1 MEIPDF
7 NLPERHPLIRV
18 KRRVGRVR
26 RWLRRK
32 WWERNIGREY
42 HAWLAEADAMPPG
55 SIDNEIEIAVIVPI
69 FNPPLDMLVE
79 CVESVRGQTA
89 KHWQLLLS
97 DDGSTDESVC
107 RYLDSLAESTRDDDR
122 ISVIRSANGGIAQAC
137 NRGLE
142 HVRTSYFGWL
152 DHDDRLNPRA
162 IELFSAALAEQAAR
176 AEPALVI
183 YSDED
188 KIDVHGRHFELY
200 CKPDYSPELLMTQM
214 YLCHFT
220 AFRTDRVRSIGGF
233 RSTMDGAQDF
243 DLALRLLEPSTIQP
257 APVVLHVSRPLYHWR
272 AWAQSTAASID
283 AKPWAQEASARA
295 QQEHLDRS
303 FGGGSVE
310 RSRVPGL
317 NAVHPRVGHGG
328 APPTVSVIIPTIG
341 TIDPVRGGRFVDHAV
356 QSLRTRQD
364 MRGIEIIAVTT
375 GVIDPIAGVD
385 RQIEHHPVTF
395 NFATAI
401 NVGRENSTGEYL
413 LLLNDDTLVADDEPV
428 TRLLELGQ
436 IPGVGIVGAKLTYPD
451 GRLQHVG
458 IVLLP
463 SGPTH
468 PFITRSG
475 RDPGYFGSTLTP
487 RNTSAVTAAAM
498 LVRTSVFDEVHG
510 FDPTFARD
518 FNDVDFCLRVGA
530 LGHRVAW
537 TPYAHF
543 THCEGASL
551 TRRKPN
557 VDEAAEFD
565 RRWHDAL
572 GADPYYSPRLND
584 LLARIYEAR

>member
-18 KRRVGRVR
+18 KRRIGRVR

-42 HAWLAEADAMPPG
+42 HAWLAESDARERD
-55 SIDNEIEIAVIVPI
+55 SLDNEIEIAVVVPV

-79 CVESVRGQTA
+79 CVESVRQQTA
-89 KHWQLLLS
+89 KRWQLIVS

-107 RYLDSLAESTRDDDR
+107 RYLDNLAESCDADER
-122 ISVIRSANGGIAQAC
+122 ITVIRSTNGGIAQAC

-142 HVRTSYFGWL
+142 RVRTPYFGWL

-162 IELFSAALAEQAAR
+162 IELFSAALVDQADR
-176 AEPALVI
+176 GEPALVV

-200 CKPDYSPELLMTQM
+200 CKPDYSPELLITQM

-220 AFRTDRVRSIGGF
+220 AFDTEAVRGIGGF
-233 RSTMDGAQDF
+233 RSAMDGAQDF
-243 DLALRLLEPSTIQP
+243 DLALRLLAPGSGQPS
-257 APVVLHVSRPLYHWR
+257 PVVLHVARPLYHWR
-272 AWAQSTAASID
+272 AWSQSTASSIE
-283 AKPWAQEASARA
+283 AKPWAQEAAARA
-295 QQEHLDRS
+295 QQDHLDRS
-303 FGGGSVE
+303 FGGGTVE

-317 NAVHPRVGHGG
+317 NAVHPRVARTGG
-328 APPTVSVIIPTIG
+328 SPTVSVVIPTIG
-341 TIDPVRGGRFVDHAV
+341 TVDADSGVRHVDRAV
-356 QSLRTRQD
+356 RSLREHQD
-364 MRGIEIIAVTT
+364 MRDVEILAVTT
-375 GVIDPIAGVD
+375 GAIDPIPGVD
-385 RQIEHHPVTF
+385 RQIEHHPASF
-395 NFATAI
+395 NFADAI
-401 NVGRENSTGEYL
+401 NIGRQHATGEYL
-413 LLLNDDTLVADDEPV
+413 LLLNDDTSVAEPEPV

-436 IPGVGIVGAKLTYPD
+436 IPGVGVVGAKLTYPD

-468 PFITRSG
+468 PFIAKPG

-498 LVRTSVFDEVHG
+498 LVRSSVFDDVQG
-510 FDPTFARD
+510 FDPVFARD

-543 THCEGASL
+543 THFEGASL
-551 TRRKPN
+551 TRRKPDS
-557 VDEAAEFD
+557 DEAAEFD
-565 RRWHDAL
+565 RRWSGAL
-572 GADPYYSPRLND
+572 MADPFYSPRLNN